1 MTVNN
6 IKKHVLL
13 LVLLFKTKEKK
24 ILGTSFSRARL
35 PRSVAPHQFYNF
47 ILTRVFL
54 VRLCSGEIFEMSQEE
69 REF

>member
-13 LVLLFKTKEKK
+13 LLLLFLKEEKK
-24 ILGTSFSRARL
+24 MLGTSFSRARL

-47 ILTRVFL
+47 ILTRTVIPGKVVL
-54 VRLCSGEIFEMSQEE
+54 WRKL
-69 REF
+69 